1 MGFYKTKKCFFT
13 GQDVK
18 SCYETNGECLD
29 GYYYSIAYNGKIREV
44 RLIWD
49 YNWENDVWMHQHGQ
63 SFFEL
68 LDVTENWNVF
78 EGALNIDEIRQIY
91 SSMMQ
96 TKC

>member
-18 SCYETNGECLD
+18 SCDETNGEFLD
-29 GYYYSIAYNGKIREV
+29 GYYYRISCNGKIREV

-49 YNWENDVWMHQHGQ
+49 YNWENDVWIQYNGQ

-68 LDVTENWNVF
+68 LDETENWNVF
-78 EGALNIDEIRQIY
+78 EDALNIDEIRQIY
-91 SSMMQ
+91 SGMM
-96 TKC
+96 KNKG